1 MRDIRLVQQENED
14 DVIAVTSWCDE
25 MYDGIFAPYFKDVRK
40 LYKRLQSKSRPIT
53 DDELE
58 EILTMLPLNL
68 FSVSESLN
76 KFRTELEVHKMKM
89 KQKKK
94 EYVDSSIETSETR
107 RTADAQ
113 YRLIEDELLCTAY
126 SNVIARV
133 EGEVSFSRELIM
145 SAKKLWDGR
154 RGGERV
160 NPVSEGTTEPLPD
173 YNPNSTGSNTYIH
186 G

>member
-25 MYDGIFAPYFKDVRK
+25 MYDGIFAPYFKDVRE

-94 EYVDSSIETSETR
+94 EYVDSSIELLKH
-107 RTADAQ
+107 DAQ
-113 YRLIEDELLCTAY
+113 QMHSIASLKTSYFAQRILMLLLVLKVKY
-126 SNVIARV
+126 HFLEN
-133 EGEVSFSRELIM
+133 L
-145 SAKKLWDGR
+145 
-154 RGGERV
+154 
-160 NPVSEGTTEPLPD
+160 
-173 YNPNSTGSNTYIH
+173 
-186 G
+186 